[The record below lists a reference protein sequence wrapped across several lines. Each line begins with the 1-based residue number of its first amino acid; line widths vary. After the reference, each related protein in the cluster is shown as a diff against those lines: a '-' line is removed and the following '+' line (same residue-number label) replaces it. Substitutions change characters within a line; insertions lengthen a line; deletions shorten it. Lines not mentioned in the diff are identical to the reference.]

1 MRERT
6 MSVRDVASDFDLIAA
21 ALAAAPPRE
30 TLSPAER
37 SLLRHI
43 PSGARTAIDVGCGDG
58 LLTRA
63 IACRGLSVLGV
74 DVSAGMIELARARSR
89 EAVGVEYRLADIM
102 AAGGPLGTFDVVLS
116 VAMAHHVPLRDVVP
130 ALVRLVAPGGV
141 LLVQDIMDRRGAHQ
155 LPVNILA
162 MGVRQARQLI
172 APSRIT
178 SHVTSAYHKHGAHE
192 EYLDAS
198 MVAPTFAA
206 LLPAAR
212 VIRHLEWRYS
222 VVWHAPAAA

>member
-6 MSVRDVASDFDLIAA
+6 MSVRNVASDFDLIAA

-43 PSGARTAIDVGCGDG
+43 PIGARTAIDVGCGDG

-63 IACRGLSVLGV
+63 MACRGLSVLGV

-89 EAVGVEYRLADIM
+89 EVVGVEYRLADIM
-102 AAGGPLGTFDVVLS
+102 AAGGPLGTFDVDLS
-116 VAMAHHVPLRDVVP
+116 VAMAHHVPVRDVVP
-130 ALVRLVAPGGV
+130 ALMRLVAPGGV
-141 LLVQDIMDRRGAHQ
+141 LLVQDIMNRRGAHQ

-162 MGVRQARQLI
+162 MGVRQVRRLI

-178 SHVTSAYHKHGAHE
+178 SHVASAYHKHGAHE

-222 VVWHAPAAA
+222 LVWHAPAAA

>member
-1 MRERT
+1 M
-6 MSVRDVASDFDLIAA
+6 F
-21 ALAAAPPRE
+21 
-30 TLSPAER
+30 
-37 SLLRHI
+37 
-43 PSGARTAIDVGCGDG
+43 
-58 LLTRA
+58 
-63 IACRGLSVLGV
+63 
-74 DVSAGMIELARARSR
+74 SAGMIELARARSR
-89 EAVGVEYRLADIM
+89 EDVGVEYRLADIM

-116 VAMAHHVPLRDVVP
+116 VAMAHHVPLREVVP
-130 ALVRLVAPGGV
+130 ALMQLVAPGGV
-141 LLVQDIMDRRGAHQ
+141 LLVQDIMNRRGAHQ
-155 LPVNILA
+155 LPANILA

-172 APSRIT
+172 VPSRIT
-178 SHVTSAYHKHGAHE
+178 SHVASAYHKHGAHE